1 MELITSGTKYYL
13 NGMQLYG
20 LKSTPDM
27 GGMREKKEITN
38 LLDTAH
44 RYIAGLYKYDEL
56 TFGFYYNSDETN
68 VNASGQVAAAYKTA
82 RAIECAGTSVSQKLE
97 FPDGTY
103 FAWSGQVSTKI
114 KSMNPDGVMEFTITS
129 IPDTKLIHS
138 LDVLTE

>member
-1 MELITSGTKYYL
+1 MELITSGTKFLL
-13 NGMQLYG
+13 NGQCLYG

-27 GGMREKKEITN
+27 GGNRERKQITN

-44 RYIAGLYKYDEL
+44 RYIAGLYKYDDL
-56 TFGFYYNSDETN
+56 TFGFYYNSDTANPN
-68 VNASGQVAAAYKTA
+68 VSGEQVAAAYQAA
-82 RAIECAGTSVSQKLE
+82 RAIERSGLSVPQQLT

-103 FAWSGQVSTKI
+103 FSWTGQVSTKI

-138 LDVLTE
+138 SDISG

>member
-13 NGMQLYG
+13 NGQELYG

-27 GGMREKKEITN
+27 GGSREKKQITN

-56 TFGFYYNSDETN
+56 VFGFYYNSEELNTN
-68 VNASGQVAAAYKTA
+68 VALGQVAAAFQWA

-103 FAWSGQVSTKI
+103 FTWTGQVSTKI
-114 KSMNPDGVMEFTITS
+114 KSMNPDGVMEFSIIS
-129 IPDTKLIHS
+129 IPDTKLVHS
-138 LDVLTE
+138 LDS

>member
-13 NGMQLYG
+13 NGQCLYG

-27 GGMREKKEITN
+27 GGNRERKQITN

-44 RYIAGLYKYDEL
+44 RYIGGLYKYDDL
-56 TFGFYYNSDETN
+56 VFGFYYNSEGDNPN
-68 VNASGQVAAAYKTA
+68 VTSGQVAAAFAAA
-82 RAIECAGTSVSQKLE
+82 RAIENGGMSVPQKLE

-103 FAWSGQVSTKI
+103 FTWTGQVATKI

-129 IPDTKLIHS
+129 IPDTALKHS
-138 LDVLTE
+138 LD